1 MRLRDESARFVH
13 GVTIVFDGRDVDIRV
28 CEQKIEIDAVGEHL
42 FAGAVVVLKAEQNVE
57 ILILCPVLY
66 AQVGVP
72 VGADLV
78 FPRQGFINGGAALQK
93 VICKAHAGVAAVI
106 IDLGND
112 LRRVVSAAAA
122 QAVVHV
128 HLVFIQHKDAFFH
141 LFFRL

>member
-1 MRLRDESARFVH
+1 MRLRDEPARFVH
-13 GVTIVFDGRDVDIRV
+13 GVAIVFDGRDVDIRV
-28 CEQKIEIDAVGEHL
+28 CEQKIEIDAVGEYL
-42 FAGAVVVLKAEQNVE
+42 FAGAVVVLKAEQNVK
-57 ILILCPVLY
+57 ILVLCPVLY

-72 VGADLV
+72 VGADLIL
-78 FPRQGFINGGAALQK
+78 PRQGLIDGGAALQK
-93 VICKAHAGVAAVI
+93 VVCKAHAGVAAVI

-128 HLVFIQHKDAFFH
+128 HLVFIQHKGAFFR